1 MGLIRTFTTSE
12 YKPFPWAR
20 HSARFPRSIVDAGS
34 ASPSAAG
41 WRSAAHTDQ
50 RPSLASPPGAYHA
63 AHVEVNARGTRPA
76 RDFRS
81 NVTTGSTRSH
91 LKFRTESYGTKA
103 FHNINTHPCSPIRV
117 IGILDRSGRLAH
129 PTSLA
134 TATATRHDD
143 RGHDDPQV
151 SAQDAVRLH
160 LPYLRLRA
168 QPPPH
173 GHMIVP
179 GGGISLDG
187 TRWIPAGPT
196 SSSTWVFSHP
206 CSAGWS

>member
-1 MGLIRTFTTSE
+1 MIVGVCRLIANHLHLALFE
-12 YKPFPWAR
+12 
-20 HSARFPRSIVDAGS
+20 SAP
-34 ASPSAAG
+34 
-41 WRSAAHTDQ
+41 
-50 RPSLASPPGAYHA
+50 
-63 AHVEVNARGTRPA
+63 EVRGTRPA

-196 SSSTWVFSHP
+196 SSSTWVFSPP